1 MASSNVLSLYKV
13 KFRVN
18 NYIYEE
24 VMSAELFED
33 MRVNGLKSQ
42 VVKEV
47 RKHDAL
53 SLAVGLFKHAVEIM
67 FIEPCKEKETEDME
81 TEVCFIKNFAFSYPT
96 LPLSVNVYQKSC
108 GTFSHSFSNRLQA
121 QMV

>member
-1 MASSNVLSLYKV
+1 MASLDVSSLYKV

-24 VMSAELFED
+24 VMSAELFKD

-47 RKHDAL
+47 QQSDAL
-53 SLAVGLFKHAVEIM
+53 SLAIGTFKHPVEIM
-67 FIEPCKEKETEDME
+67 YLEPCRQKENDQME
-81 TEVCFIKNFAFSYPT
+81 VEVCV
-96 LPLSVNVYQKSC
+96 LM
-108 GTFSHSFSNRLQA
+108 HLQNIDLFFYY
-121 QMV
+121 